1 MIFKNKDIKAEIN
14 EQGVDIGNIG
24 ANFYTKDLGTAS
36 IRISINW
43 KGTVLNLSETTLKPK
58 LDLFC
63 EDGSIFVNEP
73 IEIVSP
79 VNGLIQYNISNDVI
93 KHVGN
98 VTGKLFLVNET
109 KSIHV
114 VTFHF
119 NISDSGIDSVVTKEI
134 SVTLVDDTVRRI
146 IQENA
151 IQLLGD
157 DFESRLNTDVIEHLN
172 SNPDMF
178 KGVKGDKGDTGPTGP
193 KGDKGDA
200 GEQGKQG
207 IQGIKGDTGETG
219 PIGATGPQGPQGE
232 RGEQGLPGESG
243 KVETDLAKGNFD
255 SLKTKV
261 DFDFQT
267 DYVDS
272 LKNLTTTTDSMVV
285 TVVHAPSKT
294 FHVLQPISKSRAL
307 RVWFTKNQKDDY
319 VIMRETEIGDFNLEN
334 KSIGYQNL
342 QIVDSS
348 QFDTSYPP
356 NYFAKTVGATLAGEV
371 IADKIN
377 FVSYCSNVGGIWEV
391 TLDEGSIYEKKKTIS
406 TWSET
411 TVVDKEQ
418 LLFDGLEYKKHT
430 IKMVFKGQDPEHPT
444 STPRGW
450 LNYGGQRPQDVKGT
464 LNIFKLVPV
473 LSNEIQSL
481 YSYSNKDFAIQIRSA
496 DESSGEQF
504 VPEHNSIGTAFA
516 KSDTKLIGDGVD
528 LKFVTDVVY
537 PGLKS
542 VSLIQDVYGRV
553 NGVDLINIITNH
565 TLKNGDIVING
576 YVKFLKNTYVKTG
589 YAGMI
594 PYFTKNVDT
603 IKTSMNNLYTPDTSG
618 TYRVQMT
625 PEKLQAKS
633 FLLTN
638 NTNSV
643 VTAFTFYDFINTMRI
658 NENSRKGDTWIEHR
672 NATMG
677 KVYNQHFKDETVNE
691 NTEWRF
697 KMAIR
702 TTEFPKIQ
710 YLI

>member
-1 MIFKNKDIKAEIN
+1 MIIKMTDVETNISTTN
-14 EQGVDIGNIG
+14 VDIGDIG
-24 ANFYTKDLGTAS
+24 SRFYTEDENTAF
-36 IRISINW
+36 IRIRINYD
-43 KGTVLNLSETTLKPK
+43 GQPVNLNDSDMKPK
-58 LDLFC
+58 LDLFL
-63 EDGSIFVNEP
+63 EDGSVFISETVEELIP
-73 IEIVSP
+73 EK
-79 VNGLIQYNISNDVI
+79 GLIQYDIPQNVI
-93 KHVGN
+93 KHVGKVN
-98 VTGKLFLVNET
+98 CKLFLQNDT

-114 VTFHF
+114 ANFFFFIV
-119 NISDSGIDSVVTKEI
+119 DSGIEAVKQKEVSVN
-134 SVTLVDDTVRRI
+134 LVKDTVKLVI
-146 IQENA
+146 KENA
-151 IQLLGD
+151 DELLGD
-157 DFESRLNTDVIEHLN
+157 DFKAAVNENLQSFI
-172 SNPDMF
+172 SNNADEF
-178 KGVKGDKGDTGPTGP
+178 R
-193 KGDKGDA
+193 
-200 GEQGKQG
+200 
-207 IQGIKGDTGETG
+207 
-219 PIGATGPQGPQGE
+219 GPQ
-232 RGEQGLPGESG
+232 GESG

-255 SLKTKV
+255 SLKSRV
-261 DFDFQT
+261 DFDFQS
-267 DYVDS
+267 DYVNN
-272 LKNLTTTTDSMVV
+272 LKNLTTTTDDIVV

-294 FHVLQPISKSRAL
+294 FHVVQPISKNRAL

-319 VIMRETEIGDFNLEN
+319 VIMRETEVGDFNLEN

-356 NYFAKTVGATLAGEV
+356 NYFAKAVGASLVGEV

-391 TLDEGSIYEKKKTIS
+391 IIDEGSIYEQKKTIS

-418 LLFDGLEYKKHT
+418 PLFDGLEYKKHT

-444 STPRGW
+444 SDPRGW
-450 LNYGGQRPQDVKGT
+450 LNFGGERPQDVKGT

-473 LSNEIQSL
+473 ISNEIQSL
-481 YSYSNKDFAIQIRSA
+481 YSYSNKDFAIQIRNA
-496 DESSGEQF
+496 DEIDGEQF
-504 VPEHNSIGTAFA
+504 VPEHNAIGTAFA

-553 NGVDLINIITNH
+553 NNMDLINIITNH
-565 TLKNGDIVING
+565 TIKNGDISING
-576 YVKFLKNTYVKTG
+576 YIKFLKNTYVKTG

-603 IKTSMNNLYTPDTSG
+603 IKTSMNNLYTPDTSE
-618 TYRVQMT
+618 TYKIQIT

-658 NENSRKGDTWIEHR
+658 NDNSRKGDTWIEHR

-702 TTEFPKIQ
+702 TTEFPKLQ

>member
-1 MIFKNKDIKAEIN
+1 MYKIAQVNTSIN
-14 EQGVDIGNIG
+14 TQNVSIGNIG
-24 ANFYTKDLGTAS
+24 TRFYTEDENTAIVRVRINYEGNPVDLTQT
-36 IRISINW
+36 
-43 KGTVLNLSETTLKPK
+43 KMKPK
-58 LDLFC
+58 LDLFL
-63 EDGSIFVNEP
+63 EDGSIFMNEP
-73 IEIVSP
+73 VDLIMPHS
-79 VNGLIQYNISNDVI
+79 GLIQYNVPVKVI
-93 KHVGN
+93 KHIGV
-98 VTGKLFLVNET
+98 VDCKLFLEDDIQ
-109 KSIHV
+109 SIHV
-114 VTFHF
+114 ANFSFEIV
-119 NISDSGIDSVVTKEI
+119 DSGIEDVVQKEI

-146 IQENA
+146 VKENA

-157 DFESRLNTDVIEHLN
+157 DFEARLNTDVIEHLN
-172 SNPDMF
+172 SNPDLF
-178 KGVKGDKGDTGPTGP
+178 KGAKGDKGETGATGP
-193 KGDKGDA
+193 KGDKGDV

-232 RGEQGLPGESG
+232 RGEQGPPGESG

-255 SLKTKV
+255 SLKSKV
-261 DFDFQT
+261 DFNFQT
-267 DYVDS
+267 DFVES
-272 LKNLTTTTDSMVV
+272 LKNLTTTTDNMVV
-285 TVVHAPSKT
+285 TITHAPSKT
-294 FHVLQPISKSRAL
+294 FHIVQPISKNRAL
-307 RVWFTKNQKDDY
+307 RVWFNKNTKDDY
-319 VIMRETEIGDFNLEN
+319 IILRETEIGDFNLEN

-356 NYFAKTVGATLAGEV
+356 NYFAKTVGATLVGEV
-371 IADKIN
+371 IVDKIN

-553 NGVDLINIITNH
+553 NSVDLMNIITNH